1 MASILC
7 YMAPLLCAVAL
18 SEGCQCELPTI
29 PWYCRLDRRCYA
41 LDFNMTISKEGG
53 PLRTGGLQWEE

>member
-7 YMAPLLCAVAL
+7 YIALLLCDVAL

-41 LDFNMTISKEGG
+41 LDFNMTISKKVV
-53 PLRTGGLQWEE
+53 P